1 MMGSDWRESA
11 RSGEAVALFDLD
23 GTITRGDTYVAFL
36 LAALASHPW
45 RLAGCPGLAV
55 AAARFRLG
63 RLGNDGL
70 KAQFLRTVLGGLG
83 KEDVDSMAAR
93 FSVRCRGKMAK
104 PAALGR
110 IGWHRAR
117 GHRLVLVTAGLDIYA
132 VPLGLALGFDDV
144 VATRAGWDG
153 GRLTGSLAG
162 PNLRGGRKLDALEAA
177 GLLPVSPH
185 AESYAYCD
193 HHSDLPLLCCAR
205 HRVAVDPTPRLAKLA
220 SLHGI
225 RIERWRR

>member
-1 MMGSDWRESA
+1 
-11 RSGEAVALFDLD
+11 
-23 GTITRGDTYVAFL
+23 
-36 LAALASHPW
+36 
-45 RLAGCPGLAV
+45 
-55 AAARFRLG
+55 
-63 RLGNDGL
+63 
-70 KAQFLRTVLGGLG
+70 
-83 KEDVDSMAAR
+83 MAAR
-93 FSVRCRGKMAK
+93 CSVRCRGKMAK

-177 GLLPVSPH
+177 GVSPRLIKQSGH
-185 AESYAYCD
+185 GPHPYVD
-193 HHSDLPLLCCAR
+193 TPLEAR
-205 HRVAVDPTPRLAKLA
+205 RVEIVLRAP
-220 SLHGI
+220 
-225 RIERWRR
+225 